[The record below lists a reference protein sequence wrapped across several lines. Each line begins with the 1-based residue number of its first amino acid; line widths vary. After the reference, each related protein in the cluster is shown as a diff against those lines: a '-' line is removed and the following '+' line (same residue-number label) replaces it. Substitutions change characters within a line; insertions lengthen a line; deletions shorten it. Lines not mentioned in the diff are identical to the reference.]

1 MKTEHYVI
9 LHHVDGEASTE
20 LVTLDRQRAIE
31 YAYLKSRTLTVRE
44 FVTAA
49 GFAFRGILHIP
60 QYAEPS
66 NSRLKVIHCRTHGT
80 YIGVCRGCQNES
92 N

>member
-9 LHHVDGEASTE
+9 LHHVDGESSIE
-20 LVTLDRQRAIE
+20 LITLDRQRAIE

-44 FVTAA
+44 FITAA
-49 GFAFRGILHIP
+49 GFAFRGILPIP
-60 QYAEPS
+60 RFDEPC
-66 NSRLKVIHCRTHGT
+66 NCRLKVIDCRIHGT